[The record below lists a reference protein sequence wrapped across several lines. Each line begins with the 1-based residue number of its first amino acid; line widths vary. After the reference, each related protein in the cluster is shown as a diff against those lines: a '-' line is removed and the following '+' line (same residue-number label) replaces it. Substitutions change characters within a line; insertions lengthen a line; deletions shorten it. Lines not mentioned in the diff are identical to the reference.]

1 MTEDNL
7 ISRLARVQAAIT
19 LGTSDRTPVSLMMD
33 YKFPCRY
40 KGITQ
45 GEHFRGQTR
54 GFHALLETFD
64 ELGGWDIVF
73 TDAMTTQVRNILEA
87 PMVIKVPGQDIPE
100 DDVIQWEETEVLKQ
114 EDYDRI
120 IDLGWKKFIAAF
132 YPRFRGWDNA
142 EYRRRVKRRTGLE
155 YTHIKAFNKQW
166 EQRGIPILGGA
177 GPFSPLMMLSCS
189 RSMTNFMLDI
199 HRIPDKVEAVMDAMV
214 PDIIDVTIE
223 SVKCSGIGP
232 PMGIPAA
239 LIVLERGGCGYFPV
253 KVFERFE
260 LPYLKRMVEAFV
272 AEGITPIL
280 HFDHDWTLNLP
291 YLRELPRSKCIA
303 QFDSTTDIFKAKEIL
318 RDHICIMGDVSA
330 SLLSLGTPDEV
341 ANYCKKLI
349 DIVGEGGGFIL
360 GVGCSVPVDA
370 RFENLQAMIS
380 TAKTYRAH

>member
-33 YKFPCRY
+33 YKFPCRH

-45 GEHFRGQTR
+45 GEHFRNQTR
-54 GFHALLETFD
+54 GFHALLEVFD

-73 TDAMTTQVRNILEA
+73 TDTMTTQIRNILEA
-87 PMVIKVPGQDIPE
+87 PMVIKVPGKDIPE
-100 DDVIQWEETEVLKQ
+100 DDVIQWEETEVIQ
-114 EDYDRI
+114 EEDYNKI
-120 IDLGWKKFIAAF
+120 IELGWKKFIADF
-132 YPRFRGWDNA
+132 YPRFRGWGNA
-142 EYRRRVKRRTGLE
+142 EYRRRVEQRAGLE

-166 EQRGIPILGGA
+166 EQKGIPILGSA

-199 HRIPDKVEAVMDAMV
+199 HRIPDKVKAVMDAMV
-214 PDIIDVTIE
+214 SDIIDVTIQ
-223 SVKCSGIGP
+223 SVKCSVIEP

-260 LPYLKRMVEAFV
+260 LPYLKQMVEAFV

-291 YLRELPRSKCIA
+291 YLKELPRGKCIA
-303 QFDSTTDIFKAKEIL
+303 QFDSTTDIFKAKETL

-330 SLLSLGTPDEV
+330 SLLSLGTPIEV
-341 ANYCKKLI
+341 EDYCKKLI
-349 DIVGEGGGFIL
+349 DVTGEDGGFIL

-370 RFENLQAMIS
+370 KFENLRAMVN
-380 TAKTYRAH
+380 TAKTYRVH